1 MAGKSRWA
9 NVGAVLAVLAGV
21 MLFSGVFCGPAMAQ
35 EQWLGYRSATSA
47 YGHIGSTSGQKFC
60 PQGMAPA
67 GVALPAFNDK
77 EPLFALWKVDIGKLT
92 GPAARDGGLWLALD
106 RSGKGRLSGLY
117 DLLYIDANGN
127 GSLADEKPIRAS
139 HVFFDWHF
147 EGSPVGGSFNM
158 VRIVLAGDDGPI
170 TYHAGVDYQRKAG
183 KPYELRVECTG
194 WYEGQVVIGGRKFTC
209 SVIDNNA
216 NGRFGERSAKPDQ
229 CDRLILRPY
238 SPGMGPQEQVDVA
251 SAPIGRYVLVEGKYY
266 SMETAPDG
274 ATVKF
279 TAAKVPTGTIRPG
292 EGVTSLKVAGPAGT
306 FEIDVRDGVVEVPED
321 EYVVLSYSITR
332 KDGKGNTWCVR
343 EANPFK
349 DKPLAVRAG
358 SETKIEV
365 GEPFAW
371 FVSAS
376 SAEQGLYRISQGL
389 RTLRGDDVR
398 LTCNGDRLPVKVRI
412 TNADKT
418 YDRTFSMEYG

>member
-1 MAGKSRWA
+1 MADKGRWA
-9 NVGAVLAVLAGV
+9 NVGAVLAVLAV
-21 MLFSGVFCGPAMAQ
+21 LILFSGVFCGPAMAQ
-35 EQWLGYRSATSA
+35 EQWLGYRSARSA
-47 YGHIGSTSGQKFC
+47 YEHIGSTSGQKPC
-60 PQGMAPA
+60 PQDKAPE

-106 RSGKGRLSGLY
+106 RSGKGGLY
-117 DLLYIDANGN
+117 DLLYLDTNGN
-127 GSLADEKPIRAS
+127 GSLADEKPIRDEHAGFEWQEMI
-139 HVFFDWHF
+139 FFANFDA
-147 EGSPVGGSFNM
+147 
-158 VRIVLAGDDGPI
+158 VRLALPGDDGTI
-170 TYHAGVDYQRKAG
+170 TYHAGFHYQREK
-183 KPYELRVECTG
+183 TG
-194 WYEGQVVIGGRKFTC
+194 PHKIYVSANCWYEGVITIAGRRMLC
-209 SVIDNNA
+209 SLIDCNA
-216 NGRFGERSAKPDQ
+216 NWRFGERSA
-229 CDRLILRPY
+229 DRDRSDGYILRPFD
-238 SPGMGPQEQVDVA
+238 PREGPQELVNAAWSPVGQ
-251 SAPIGRYVLVEGKYY
+251 YVLVDGKYY

-279 TAAKVPTGTIRPG
+279 TPAKVPTGTIRPG
-292 EGVTSLKVAGPAGT
+292 EGVTSLKVGGPAGT
-306 FEIDVRDGVVEVPED
+306 FEIDVRNGVVVVPED

-332 KDGKGNTWCVR
+332 KDAKGNTWCVR

-349 DKPLAVRAG
+349 DKPLTVRAG

-371 FVSAS
+371 SVSAS
-376 SAEQGLYRISQGL
+376 SDEQGQYSLRQGL
-389 RTLRGDDVR
+389 RTRRGDDVR

>member
-1 MAGKSRWA
+1 MADKGRWA
-9 NVGAVLAVLAGV
+9 NVGAVLAVLAV
-21 MLFSGVFCGPAMAQ
+21 LILFSGVFCRPAMAQ

-47 YGHIGSTSGQKFC
+47 YGHIGSTSGQKPC
-60 PQGMAPA
+60 PQDKAPD
-67 GVALPAFNDK
+67 GVAMPAFNDK

-106 RSGKGRLSGLY
+106 RSGKGGLY
-117 DLLYIDANGN
+117 DLLYIDTNGN
-127 GSLADEKPIRAS
+127 GSLADEKPIRAN
-139 HVFFDWHF
+139 HVFSDWQS
-147 EGSPVGGSFNM
+147 EGSPVGGNFNT
-158 VRIVLAGDDGPI
+158 VRVVLPGDDGPI
-170 TYHAGVDYQRKAG
+170 TYHAGVHYQRKAG
-183 KPYELRVECTG
+183 KPYELRVECMG

-216 NGRFGERSAKPDQ
+216 NGRFGERSSKPDQ

-238 SPGMGPQEQVDVA
+238 SAGMGPQELADVA
-251 SAPIGRYVLVEGKYY
+251 SAPIGRYVLVDGKYY

-279 TAAKVPTGTIRPG
+279 TPAKVSTGTIRPG
-292 EGVTSLKVAGPAGT
+292 EGVTSLKVGGPAGT

-332 KDGKGNTWCVR
+332 KDAKGNTWCVR

-365 GEPFAW
+365 GESFVW
-371 FVSAS
+371 SVSAS
-376 SAEQGLYRISQGL
+376 SAGQGLYRISQGL

-412 TNADKT
+412 TNADET